1 MSGVGPV
8 EPGEHTYAVEPS
20 VPPRRRQPAGRWA
33 VFAVRHSRPAA
44 VAVTA
49 FAVAAGSVF
58 LWATR
63 PRPDPGPWPAQA
75 VSVAYGGAD
84 ASPGRPSGALRFSLR
99 IRVDTGPP
107 VTVESVRQP
116 SPALGLTTSPN
127 PPVTVETG
135 ATRTVVITVAVRDC
149 KRAPRNA
156 GLPFLDVTLRNARAK
171 QDQSFIL
178 GDRYARDLARAVAD
192 YCEQP
197 PRLS

>member
-1 MSGVGPV
+1 MSAVGPV
-8 EPGEHTYAVEPS
+8 EPGDHTYAAEAS
-20 VPPRRRQPAGRWA
+20 APPVRPEPAGKYA
-33 VFAVRHSRPAA
+33 GFAVRHRRPVA
-44 VAVTA
+44 VAVTVCA
-49 FAVAAGSVF
+49 LAAGSVF
-58 LWATR
+58 LWASR

-75 VSVAYGGAD
+75 VSVSYGGAVPAVD
-84 ASPGRPSGALRFSLR
+84 RPGGALRFSLG

-107 VTVESVRQP
+107 VTVETIRQP

-127 PPVTVETG
+127 PPVTVGTG
-135 ATRTVVITVAVRDC
+135 STRTLVITVAVRDC
-149 KRAPRNA
+149 KKAPRNA

>member
-1 MSGVGPV
+1 M
-8 EPGEHTYAVEPS
+8 
-20 VPPRRRQPAGRWA
+20 
-33 VFAVRHSRPAA
+33 A

-49 FAVAAGSVF
+49 CALAAGSVF

-63 PRPDPGPWPAQA
+63 PRPDPGPWPAQT
-75 VSVAYGGAD
+75 VSVSYRGAVPAGD
-84 ASPGRPSGALRFSLR
+84 RPGGALRFPLR

-107 VTVESVRQP
+107 VTVESIRQP
-116 SPALGLTTSPN
+116 SPALDLTASPN
-127 PPVTVETG
+127 PPITVENG
-135 ATRTVVITVAVRDC
+135 STRTIVITVAVRDC
-149 KRAPRNA
+149 KMAPRNA

-178 GDRYARDLARAVAD
+178 GDQYARDLARAVTD